1 MWGPLNTLT
10 YWALS
15 HPKYQNSK
23 IITTARKALVKQ
35 ARAMLLSVWQESH
48 HVCENYAPYEQARDG
63 PTCTGDTFYTWGG
76 LNALLSMLEAERERL
91 EREGN

>member
-15 HPKYQNSK
+15 HPKYGAST
-23 IITTARKALVKQ
+23 IVATARKALVKQ

-48 HVCENYAPYEQARDG
+48 HVCENYSPFKQVRYSVANPVRVRRW
-63 PTCTGDTFYTWGG
+63 PI
-76 LNALLSMLEAERERL
+76 ALHCPHASM
-91 EREGN
+91 